1 MPTAREL
8 LEQADALM
16 RRNRAGAINTEVP
29 EHPATIP
36 AAVSPPPSP
45 MVLDDVPE
53 LTDAV
58 EEIEIASIADL
69 PDDGDAQS
77 EWLHVDRDARTLTGA
92 VPDSIGVV
100 LPAPG
105 ALARHAELA
114 APGEAAV
121 AAAALEATEE
131 AIAAVP
137 VASEPEP
144 EAPSAEIA
152 AVPAVSE
159 PGPEAPPTEIA
170 AVPAVSEPEPE
181 ALPAEIAAAP
191 ADDLHAR
198 QAPPEEGDLVPAGD
212 LFAHE
217 APRAEIAALPT
228 DDLAEREAASGDRAG
243 LSSEPRPTSVAVAEG
258 DAVPLRTVSAD
269 PGDDWARW
277 QALAEEIRMQVLQRI
292 DIFTDTALREQLAAH
307 LQPIVDRASA
317 EMIATINQQV
327 GALLRAYI
335 AEAIEREIDKWRKGN
350 S

>member
-144 EAPSAEIA
+144 EAPSA
-152 AVPAVSE
+152 
-159 PGPEAPPTEIA
+159 EIA